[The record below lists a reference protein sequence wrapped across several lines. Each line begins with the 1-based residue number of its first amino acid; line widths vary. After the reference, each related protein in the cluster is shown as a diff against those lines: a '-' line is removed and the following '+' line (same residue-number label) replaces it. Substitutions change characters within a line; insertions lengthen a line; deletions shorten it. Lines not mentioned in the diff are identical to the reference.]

1 MDMVSKQNKSL
12 VEKNIIPVLV
22 HMDMVSKQN
31 NITLVYTRFQSFSS
45 HGYGIKT
52 KQSSIKSLV

>member
-1 MDMVSKQNKSL
+1 MDMVSKQNL
-12 VEKNIIPVLV
+12 INLLIHFRDVLV

-31 NITLVYTRFQSFSS
+31 DFFDCIFSKDSFSS

-52 KQSSIKSLV
+52 KL